1 MRQPRIAQQCVQPKE
16 YSHAINAAHT
26 CTRSGSTL
34 VTSVL
39 AVRIALRLWC
49 SRRLLLEMV
58 SQPGEQC
65 QSSDARSSPRSR
77 GLTKLCTKTNVQ
89 REPTRMAEFPLS
101 DALQTR
107 ATLTSSFLGFLSP
120 TARQTA
126 STRPSAR
133 PPLPQSALC
142 ARGGSRGAAASPPSR
157 VPHEATARGC
167 EVTIPPLLARRGMA
181 SIRRARRRWP

>member
-1 MRQPRIAQQCVQPKE
+1 MLQQQEMCNRRCGSLELHSSPCVQPKE

-89 REPTRMAEFPLS
+89 REPTRMAETFPLS
-101 DALQTR
+101 DARHAHKQLPRLPIADGKTNC
-107 ATLTSSFLGFLSP
+107 LH
-120 TARQTA
+120 A
-126 STRPSAR
+126 SIS
-133 PPLPQSALC
+133 
-142 ARGGSRGAAASPPSR
+142 AASSPAKRPVRERRKPRRSSI
-157 VPHEATARGC
+157 TA
-167 EVTIPPLLARRGMA
+167 LARA
-181 SIRRARRRWP
+181 S